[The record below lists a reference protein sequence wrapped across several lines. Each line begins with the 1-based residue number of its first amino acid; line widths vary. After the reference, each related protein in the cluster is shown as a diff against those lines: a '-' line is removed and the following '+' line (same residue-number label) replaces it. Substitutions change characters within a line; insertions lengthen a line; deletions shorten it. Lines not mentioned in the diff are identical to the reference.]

1 MEDIPC
7 EPFER
12 SGCSEPA
19 HGGESE
25 GSGNHLV
32 QLSEAST
39 RIGTTLDVLHTAQE
53 LADFTVPFLAD
64 YVAVDLAETIPLG
77 EEPKLKLGTNKDDE
91 TVFHRAAAASIHEDI
106 PESIWQKEEPV
117 FVPPDSP
124 FTRAYFSRK
133 SYLEPE
139 LDVPAW
145 ETHDPGRAAKMRE
158 NGMHSMMMVPI
169 HARGVVLGIAIFLRT
184 DNPSPFD
191 VSDLMLAENIISRAA
206 LSLDNARRYARER
219 AVALAL
225 QRSLL
230 PSTLAGGSAVELA
243 SRYLP
248 ADTESG
254 VGGDWFDV
262 IPLSGARV
270 ALVVG
275 DVVGHGIQAAATM
288 GRLRT
293 AVQSLADMDLPP
305 DELLTHLDHLI
316 LRLVAAD
323 DTAGNTAQ
331 SAAGATCLYVVYD
344 PVTRHCAMA
353 RAGHLPPAVVDPDGH
368 VSYPDLPAGP
378 PLGLGSIHTV
388 PYVAI
393 DMTLREGSLIA
404 LYTDGLVESRDEDI
418 DVGMDRLAAV
428 LGRPDHSLGQLCA
441 GAVGM
446 LSARRQ
452 PDDVALLLAAT
463 RVISSSRTSSWDL
476 PALDP
481 SLVGEARA
489 RTRRQLAKWS
499 LSELEVAAE
508 VVVSELVTNAI
519 VHGSGPVRLRLI
531 RDQVLICEV
540 SDNSG
545 SLPRQRQANATDENG
560 RGLFLVTHLCSRW
573 GSRWTPDGKIIWAE
587 LDLPPNHR

>member
-1 MEDIPC
+1 MYPWRVGRTWQLFRGRAKRESG
-7 EPFER
+7 R
-12 SGCSEPA
+12 SGS
-19 HGGESE
+19 
-25 GSGNHLV
+25 HLV
-32 QLSEAST
+32 RLGEAST

-64 YVAVDLAETIPLG
+64 YVAVDLAETVPLG
-77 EEPKLKLGTNKDDE
+77 EEPLLKLGTDKDDE
-91 TVFHRAAAASIHEDI
+91 TVFHRAAAASIHEGI

-124 FTRAYFSRK
+124 FTGAYFSRE

-139 LDVPAW
+139 LDVAAW

-158 NGMHSMMMVPI
+158 NGMHSMMMVPV
-169 HARGVVLGIAIFLRT
+169 HARGMVLGIAIFLRT
-184 DNPSPFD
+184 SNPSAFD
-191 VSDLMLAENIISRAA
+191 LSDLMLAENIVSRAA

-230 PSTLAGGSAVELA
+230 PSTLSGGSAVDLA
-243 SRYLP
+243 SQYLP

-316 LRLVAAD
+316 LRLAAAD
-323 DTAGNTAQ
+323 DMVGHAAQ

-353 RAGHLPPAVVDPDGH
+353 RAGHLPPAIVDPDGL
-368 VSYPDLPAGP
+368 VTYPDVPAGP

-388 PYVAI
+388 PYAAT
-393 DMTLREGSLIA
+393 DLTLREGSLIA
-404 LYTDGLVESRDEDI
+404 LYTDGLVESRDDDI

-428 LGRPDHSLGQLCA
+428 LGRPNHSLDELCA
-441 GAVGM
+441 EAVGM

-463 RVISSSRTSSWDL
+463 RMIGPGRTASWDL
-476 PALDP
+476 SAPDP
-481 SLVGEARA
+481 SLAGEARA
-489 RTRRQLAKWS
+489 WTRRQLAKWN
-499 LSELEVAAE
+499 LTELEAAGE
-508 VVVSELVTNAI
+508 TVVSEMITNAI
-519 VHGSGPVRLRLI
+519 LHGSGPIRLRLI
-531 RDQVLICEV
+531 RDRVLICEV
-540 SDNSG
+540 SDGSG
-545 SLPRQRQANATDENG
+545 SLPRPRQADTTDENG
-560 RGLFLVTHLCSRW
+560 RGLFLITHLCSRW
-573 GSRWTPDGKIIWAE
+573 GSRWTPDGKIIWGE
-587 LDLPPNHR
+587 LDLPPAEH